1 VPNFHAWA
9 HANQLL
15 FLTYLSERDC
25 TLLTDTFNVTASPLG
40 LLRSAGAAI
49 IRKKNA
55 NHFLICAFT
64 LCVAMEGWTSNGINV
79 ELMDI
84 SGNIGVSADEASWII
99 SAYSAGSALAILT
112 SHNICKILGER
123 IYIIFAALLFA
134 ASSAGCALSTS
145 VEPLIDFRLL
155 QGLAAGAFMSRTLVL
170 LVTHFNPSERGKPLR
185 YYLLILF
192 SIGRV
197 AAPAL
202 CGYFTD
208 RFSWRSLFWA
218 DVLVALIATWF
229 FCIAPRH
236 EKLIPPPSRR
246 NLHFDFIG
254 VALLTLGVAG
264 LQVVMSRSEV
274 DNWFDSALIRTAFI
288 LGIFGNAAFVAWQLS
303 AKNRYPLVQI
313 RHALT
318 RQLFSVVLLGV
329 CLGTLFSAIIYVY
342 PYYLRT
348 AETHSAF
355 QTGCLVSVMGLPML
369 GLALNAPLY
378 TNIVTKLGGRSILRI
393 GLFLEIASSVLMILI
408 MTGDTPDIYLLPSL
422 VLGGSFIAV
431 TAVGLAVAGFAGIPP
446 RRISNARTI
455 YFGARQLGNS
465 IGISLGVILL
475 DRRQAFHSQRL
486 FESYFL
492 NNRFALAN
500 VQNLDMQAGIEAFG
514 KSVLRQASILS
525 YQDMFVAIAAVCIIT
540 LLSTQLLP
548 GKQKVAQS
556 AEVVSDDAIVE
567 DTSCAQKI
575 YVEAGRK

>member
-1 VPNFHAWA
+1 VPVD
-9 HANQLL
+9 
-15 FLTYLSERDC
+15 S
-25 TLLTDTFNVTASPLG
+25 FNETASPFGFLQ
-40 LLRSAGAAI
+40 SAGAAI

-99 SAYSAGSALAILT
+99 GAYSAGSALAIIT

-123 IYIIFAALLFA
+123 LYIIFAALLFA
-134 ASSAGCALSTS
+134 ASSAGCALSAE
-145 VEPLIDFRLL
+145 VEPLIAFRLL

-170 LVTHFNPSERGKPLR
+170 LVTHFHPSERGKPLR

-197 AAPAL
+197 GAPGL
-202 CGYFTD
+202 CGYLTD
-208 RFSWRSLFWA
+208 RYSWRGLFWV
-218 DVLVALIATWF
+218 DVIGALIATWF

-246 NLHFDFIG
+246 KLHFDFIG
-254 VALLTLGVAG
+254 VALLTIGVLGI
-264 LQVVMSRSEV
+264 QIVMSRGEI
-274 DNWFDSALIRTAFI
+274 DNWFASPLIRAAFV
-288 LGIFGNAAFVAWQLS
+288 LGVFGNCAFVAWQLS
-303 AKNRYPLVQI
+303 ANNRHPLVEI

-329 CLGTLFSAIIYVY
+329 CLGTLFSAIIYAF

-355 QTGCLVSVMGLPML
+355 QTGCLISVMGLPML
-369 GLALNAPLY
+369 GLALTAPLY
-378 TNIVTKLGGRSILRI
+378 TRMVEKLGGRVILRI
-393 GLFLEIASSVLMILI
+393 GLALEIVSAGIMILVI
-408 MTGDTPDIYLLPSL
+408 TSDTPDTYLLPAL
-422 VLGGSFIAV
+422 VLGGLFIAV
-431 TAVGLAVAGFAGIPP
+431 TAVGLAVAGFAGIQT

-492 NNRFALAN
+492 NNRTALAG
-500 VQNLDMQAGIEAFG
+500 VQYLDRQSEIKTFG
-514 KSVLRQASILS
+514 KLVLRQASILS
-525 YQDMFVAIAAVCIIT
+525 YQDMFVAIALVAVFT
-540 LLSTQLLP
+540 LICTQLLP
-548 GKQKVAQS
+548 GKKKVDRA
-556 AEVVSDDAIVE
+556 AETGIAT
-567 DTSCAQKI
+567 TSLEETA
-575 YVEAGRK
+575 

>member
-1 VPNFHAWA
+1 LPA
-9 HANQLL
+9 
-15 FLTYLSERDC
+15 D
-25 TLLTDTFNVTASPLG
+25 TLNEFASPLR
-40 LLRSAGAAI
+40 LMESAGAAI

-99 SAYSAGSALAILT
+99 GAYSAGSALSIIT

-123 IYIIFAALLFA
+123 LYIIFAALLFA
-134 ASSAGCALSTS
+134 ASSAGCALSS
-145 VEPLIDFRLL
+145 AVEPLIAFRLL

-170 LVTHFNPSERGKPLR
+170 LVTHFHPSERGKPLR

-197 AAPAL
+197 GAPAL

-218 DVLVALIATWF
+218 DVLVALVATWF

-246 NLHFDFIG
+246 RSHFDFIG

-264 LQVVMSRSEV
+264 IQIVMSRGEI
-274 DNWFDSALIRTAFI
+274 DNWFASPLIRAGFI

-303 AKNRYPLVQI
+303 ASNRHPLVEM

-329 CLGTLFSAIIYVY
+329 CLGTLFSAIVY
-342 PYYLRT
+342 AFPYYLRT

-355 QTGCLVSVMGLPML
+355 QTGCLISVMGLPMF
-369 GLALNAPLY
+369 GLALVAPHY
-378 TNIVTKLGGRSILRI
+378 TRIVDKLGGRAILRI
-393 GLFLEIASSVLMILI
+393 GLTLEIASALIMILVI
-408 MTGDTPDIYLLPSL
+408 TSDTPDLYLLPAL
-422 VLGGSFIAV
+422 VLGGLFIAV
-431 TAVGLAVAGFAGIPP
+431 TAVGLAVAGFAGVQS

-492 NNRFALAN
+492 NNRAALAGA
-500 VQNLDMQAGIEAFG
+500 QSLDRQAAIKAFG
-514 KSVLRQASILS
+514 RLVLRQASVLS
-525 YQDMFVAIAAVCIIT
+525 YQDMFVAIAIVAAFT
-540 LLSTQLLP
+540 LLCTQLLP
-548 GKQKVAQS
+548 AKKKAAQS
-556 AEVVSDDAIVE
+556 VEPIGAPAMAEELSPAPE
-567 DTSCAQKI
+567 CEC
-575 YVEAGRK
+575 Y